1 MDFLTGNIKSL
12 YRKFLFASMAS
23 ALVMSIYSFVDT
35 IAVGQSEGPIGAAA
49 MAVINPIYEI
59 IVFLGI
65 LCGVGGSV
73 LMSNAKGKGSEEKG
87 NAYFSASILLM
98 AILTAIIWAAFAL
111 FSEQI
116 FTFFGADEATL
127 PKVMEYAVWLIRFFP
142 VFIAPT
148 FIGSF
153 VRNDGAPGLAMA
165 AVIIGGCVNI
175 FGDWFLVFP
184 MGMGMKGAALAT
196 VTGTSLQVL
205 IMCSHFFRKKCG
217 LKFVKPFQIGRAL
230 RKILSIGFGASILNL
245 GTVILAI
252 IINNQIMKYGGNN
265 ALSVYGV
272 VGTIASLFQAL
283 YCGVGQAIQP
293 LVSSNFGAGKKDR
306 VQTLFRLSLATVI
319 GLGIVF
325 TAIGE
330 LFPLAIIKLFM
341 SATPEVVAIAPTI
354 IRTYF
359 MVFLFMGI
367 TVLSTYYL
375 QSVMKSKMSVV
386 VAALRSLVISG
397 LLLFILPLFLDL
409 NGVLLAL
416 PVSELIVAIIALTYI
431 KGQLKA
437 RSKNK

>member
-73 LMSNAKGKGSEEKG
+73 LMSIAKGEGNEEKG

-98 AILTAIIWAAFAL
+98 TILTAIIWAAFAL

-116 FTFFGADEATL
+116 FTFFGADETTL

-175 FGDWFLVFP
+175 LGDWFLVFP

-217 LKFVKPFQIGRAL
+217 LKLIAPFRTGRAL
-230 RKILSIGFGASILNL
+230 RNILSIGFGASILNL

-252 IINNQIMKYGGNN
+252 IINNQITKYGGNN

-293 LVSSNFGAGKKDR
+293 LVSSNFGAGKKGR
-306 VQTLFRLSLATVI
+306 VQMLFRLSLVTVI
-319 GLGIVF
+319 GLGVVF

-330 LFPLAIIKLFM
+330 VFPLAIIKLFM

-354 IRTYF
+354 IRIYF
-359 MVFLFMGI
+359 TVFLFMGI

-375 QSVMKSKMSVV
+375 QSVMKNKMSVV

-416 PVSELIVAIIALTYI
+416 PVSELIVAVIALAYI
-431 KGQLKA
+431 KRL
-437 RSKNK
+437 S

>member
-1 MDFLTGNIKSL
+1 MNFLTDNIKSL
-12 YRKFLFASMAS
+12 YGKFLLASMAS

-73 LMSNAKGKGSEEKG
+73 LMSIAKGEGSEEKG

-98 AILTAIIWAAFAL
+98 AFLTAILWSAFAL
-111 FSEQI
+111 FSEEI

-153 VRNDGAPGLAMA
+153 VRNDGAPGLAMT

-175 FGDWFLVFP
+175 FGDWFFVFP
-184 MGMGMKGAALAT
+184 LGMGMKGAALAT

-205 IMCSHFFRKKCG
+205 IMCSHFFSKKCG
-217 LKFVKPFQIGRAL
+217 LKLVVPFRLGRAI
-230 RKILSIGFGASILNL
+230 RNILSIGFGASILNL

-252 IINNQIMKYGGNN
+252 IINNQIIKYGGNN

-306 VQTLFRLSLATVI
+306 VQTLFRLSLVTVV

-330 LFPLAIIKLFM
+330 LFPLGIIKLFI
-341 SATPEVVAIAPTI
+341 STTPEAIAIAPTI

-359 MVFLFMGI
+359 TVFLCMGI

-375 QSVMKSKMSVV
+375 QSIMKSRMSMVI
-386 VAALRSLVISG
+386 ATLRSLIISE
-397 LLLFILPLFLDL
+397 LLLFVLPLFLGL

-416 PVSELIVAIIALTYI
+416 PVSELIVTVIALTYI
-431 KGQLKA
+431 KKSA
-437 RSKNK
+437 

>member
-1 MDFLTGNIKSL
+1 MNFLTDNIKSL
-12 YRKFLFASMAS
+12 YVKFLLASMAS
-23 ALVMSIYSFVDT
+23 ALVMSIYSFVDA

-73 LMSNAKGKGSEEKG
+73 LMSIAKGEGSEEKG

-98 AILTAIIWAAFAL
+98 TVLTAILWSAFAL
-111 FSEQI
+111 FSEEI
-116 FTFFGADEATL
+116 FTFFGADKTTL

-153 VRNDGAPGLAMA
+153 VRNDGAPGLTMA

-175 FGDWFLVFP
+175 FGDWFFVFP
-184 MGMGMKGAALAT
+184 LGMGMKGAALAT

-205 IMCSHFFRKKCG
+205 IMCSHFVSSKCG
-217 LKFVKPFQIGRAL
+217 LKLVAPFRLGRAI
-230 RKILSIGFGASILNL
+230 RNILSIGFGASVLNL
-245 GTVILAI
+245 GTVILVI
-252 IINNQIMKYGGNN
+252 ILNNQIIKYGGNN

-293 LVSSNFGAGKKDR
+293 LVSSNFGAGKKER
-306 VQTLFRLSLATVI
+306 VQTLFRFSLVTVI
-319 GLGIVF
+319 GLGIIF

-330 LFPLAIIKLFM
+330 LFPLAIIKLFI
-341 SATPEVVAIAPTI
+341 SATPEVIAIAPTI

-359 MVFLFMGI
+359 TVFLFMGI

-375 QSVMKSKMSVV
+375 QSIMKSKMSMVI
-386 VAALRSLVISG
+386 AALRSLIIG
-397 LLLFILPLFLDL
+397 ELLLFVLPLFFGL

-416 PVSELIVAIIALTYI
+416 PVSELIVTVIALTYI
-431 KGQLKA
+431 KKSA
-437 RSKNK
+437 